1 MLTTKTLPIILAAVS
16 LAAASLAC
24 QIDVGGPPPPAQPV
38 TPASDPGAGLD
49 QVWQS
54 AIEGATGSGE
64 VLIILDEAQLTG
76 YIRDYLASQPNPVFS
91 DPQVLLRDGKLRI
104 QGTLQEGVLKAGLL
118 VTIVPE
124 VNPEGGIA
132 FRIESAELGPAP
144 APDAVKESISAVLTE
159 VLAGPLGSLATGVRV
174 TSLVVDEGQIAI
186 VGELR

>member
-1 MLTTKTLPIILAAVS
+1 MTNKLHPIILAALT

-24 QIDVGGPPPPAQPV
+24 QIDLGGPPPPAQPV
-38 TPASDPGAGLD
+38 TPAADPGAGLD

-54 AIEGATGSGE
+54 AVEGAAGSGE
-64 VLIILDEAQLTG
+64 VVIILDESQLTG
-76 YIRDYLASQPNPVFS
+76 YINEYLAKQPDPIFS
-91 DPQVLLRDGKLRI
+91 EPQVMLRDGRLRL
-104 QGTLQEGVLKAGLL
+104 QGSLQQGVLKAGLL

-124 VNPEGGIA
+124 VDPQGGIA

-159 VLAGPLGSLATGVRV
+159 VLSGPLGSLATGVRV